1 LAVVEALKSL
11 EPDAEILYVGQS
23 GGMEERIALSA
34 GLEFAAI
41 KAGKF
46 RRLHGAGRLNKL
58 LNPATLGLTV
68 RDAARVAAGVAGS
81 TRILKAFK
89 PDVIFIKGGFV
100 GLPVGIAAHWLKI
113 PYVIHESDV
122 APGLANKILS
132 RWANKIAVGFPV
144 KSYHD
149 FDSARLVYVGNPV
162 RSELL
167 HAHRFDGLAK
177 FKLNEK
183 QPMILVTGG
192 SQGAAAINNAVLD
205 ALPLL
210 LPKYQIIHLTGEG
223 EFERV
228 KFLVSRLKLPQ
239 IKNYHPFGFLMG
251 TMAEALAAA
260 DVVVAR
266 AGANTIAELAAL
278 GKPTIL
284 IPNYLMAG
292 HQVENARQ
300 MARAGAARVIDEPHL
315 TPELLATEIDHV
327 LSSED
332 EQRQL
337 VQAMKVFAKED
348 AAGELAKLILTLAE
362 G

>member
-1 LAVVEALKSL
+1 
-11 EPDAEILYVGQS
+11 
-23 GGMEERIALSA
+23 MEERIALAA
-34 GLEFAAI
+34 GLEFASI

-46 RRLHGAGRLNKL
+46 RRLHGAARLNKL
-58 LNPATLGLTV
+58 LNPATLGLNA
-68 RDAARVAAGVAGS
+68 RDAARVASGVMGS
-81 TRILKAFK
+81 LRILRAFK

-100 GLPVGIAAHWLKI
+100 GLPVGIAAHWLRI

-122 APGLANKILS
+122 APGLANRILS
-132 RWANKIAVGFPV
+132 RWADKIAVGFPV

-149 FDSARLVYVGNPV
+149 FDPARLVYVGNPV
-162 RSELL
+162 RGELL
-167 HAHRFDGLAK
+167 KAHRFDGLAK
-177 FKLNEK
+177 FKLNEN
-183 QPMILVTGG
+183 QPVILVTGG
-192 SQGAAAINNAVLD
+192 SQGAAAINDAILD

-223 EFERV
+223 ELERV
-228 KFLVSRLKLPQ
+228 KFAVSRLKLPQ

-251 TMAEALAAA
+251 NMAAALAAA
-260 DVVVAR
+260 DIVLAR

-315 TPELLATEIDHV
+315 TPELLAAEIEHV
-327 LSSED
+327 LGSEE
-332 EQRQL
+332 EQRHL
-337 VQAMKVFAKED
+337 ASALRAFAKED

-362 G
+362 KNIH